1 VATPAEFE
9 EKSYELPLY
18 NQLER
23 GAGDLF
29 PPGQVLEHTLGFDAG
44 LFMAN
49 QAIWE
54 TLGYKSVL
62 QGAALAYYDWPHAW
76 RLPRPGIKLPRFRLN
91 LFLQVNRPLFHKRRP
106 RALKSIESM
115 RGPLWSFPIDP
126 RQQRRLEV
134 LAGTLG
140 GRAHVAYASAAF
152 HTYTSLYRHI
162 QCRTLPQNST
172 FPSVDVLSG
181 HEAWYY
187 RSPGAQGAANP
198 NPESIE
204 QPSLFARLDTLARE
218 IEPLEAGDLKWL
230 DLTARSVIAAAAEGT
245 GTDVDSQ
252 TAHFFNDLQT
262 LDRLTERYGL
272 QPNFLAYAQVNLF
285 TIRFGLHWLV
295 MAEM

>member
-1 VATPAEFE
+1 MAIPAEFE
-9 EKSYELPLY
+9 EKSYEVPLY
-18 NQLER
+18 TQLER
-23 GAGDLF
+23 SSSDLF

-76 RLPRPGIKLPRFRLN
+76 RLPRPGIKLPRFKLN
-91 LFLQVNRPLFHKRRP
+91 LFLQVKRPLVHKRCP
-106 RALKSIESM
+106 RALKSLGSM
-115 RGPLWSFPIDP
+115 RGPLWSFPIDSL
-126 RQQRRLEV
+126 QQRRLEV
-134 LAGTLG
+134 LQTTLA

-162 QCRTLPQNST
+162 RCATLPQNST

-181 HEAWYY
+181 HAAWYY

-198 NPESIE
+198 NPENIE
-204 QPSLFARLDTLARE
+204 QPPLRARLNTLAE
-218 IEPLEAGDLKWL
+218 ELEPLEAGDLKWL
-230 DLTARSVIAAAAEGT
+230 DLTARSVIAAAAEAPGT
-245 GTDVDSQ
+245 EVNSQ

-262 LDRLTERYGL
+262 LERLTERYGL

-285 TIRFGLHWLV
+285 TIRFDLHWLV
-295 MAEM
+295 MADM